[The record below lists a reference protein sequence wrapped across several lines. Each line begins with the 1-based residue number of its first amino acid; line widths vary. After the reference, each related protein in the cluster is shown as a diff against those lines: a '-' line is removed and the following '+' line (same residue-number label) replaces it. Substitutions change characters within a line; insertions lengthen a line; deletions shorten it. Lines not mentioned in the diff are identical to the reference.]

1 MKRFITTLI
10 AAAILTM
17 GLAACANPSGGNSS
31 SSLPQSSE
39 ADVSSGSSQ
48 QPQEDGKS
56 DSSDLTY
63 SSDDLGIAFSLP
75 EILRGHSKLLT
86 SQREAYGETVDVV
99 SLYYMEGPNLP
110 ESDVPILTIE
120 IMSPQCW
127 EKTKA
132 EGGPLGTELTTS
144 EDGRVAVMTTLQ
156 SNPFSESEEA
166 YDLFNQLPKELAAV
180 SESFRFLTR

>member
-17 GLAACANPSGGNSS
+17 GLAACSNPSGGNSS

-39 ADVSSGSSQ
+39 ADVSGSSQ

-75 EILRGHSKLLT
+75 EILRGHSKILT

-99 SLYYMEGPNLP
+99 SLTTWKCRTSRNR
-110 ESDVPILTIE
+110 
-120 IMSPQCW
+120 MS
-127 EKTKA
+127 
-132 EGGPLGTELTTS
+132 TS
-144 EDGRVAVMTTLQ
+144 
-156 SNPFSESEEA
+156 
-166 YDLFNQLPKELAAV
+166 
-180 SESFRFLTR
+180 

>member
-17 GLAACANPSGGNSS
+17 GLAACSNPSGGNSS

-39 ADVSSGSSQ
+39 ADVSGSSQ

-75 EILRGHSKLLT
+75 EILRGQNPDEPTGSLWGNGGCCFPLLHG
-86 SQREAYGETVDVV
+86 SAEPPGI
-99 SLYYMEGPNLP
+99 GCPHPNHRNHEPAVLGKNK
-110 ESDVPILTIE
+110 S
-120 IMSPQCW
+120 
-127 EKTKA
+127 
-132 EGGPLGTELTTS
+132 GRRPLGHRTDHLRGWAGS
-144 EDGRVAVMTTLQ
+144 GYDHPPIQSVQRVGGSV
-156 SNPFSESEEA
+156 
-166 YDLFNQLPKELAAV
+166 
-180 SESFRFLTR
+180 